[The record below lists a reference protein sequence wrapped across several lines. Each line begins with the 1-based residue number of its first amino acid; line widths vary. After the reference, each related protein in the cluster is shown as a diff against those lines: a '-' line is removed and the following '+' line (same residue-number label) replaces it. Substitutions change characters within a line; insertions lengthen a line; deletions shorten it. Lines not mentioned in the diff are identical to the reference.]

1 MNEEGSVGHQSKP
14 EILHLNPHRE
24 WPAANPWRDAH
35 TALDTAVLAAYG
47 FNAKQDLPAELLA
60 LNRAVA
66 ARIERGES
74 VTAPGVPPDL
84 PNPDRLVT
92 EDCIQPVS
100 PG

>member
-35 TALDTAVLAAYG
+35 TALDTAVLAAYA
-47 FNAKQDLPAELLA
+47 FNAKQDLLAELLA

-66 ARIERGES
+66 ARIERGEPI
-74 VTAPGVPPDL
+74 TASGVPPNS
-84 PNPDRLVT
+84 PESQSVVT
-92 EDCIQPVS
+92 RVCIWPT
-100 PG
+100 